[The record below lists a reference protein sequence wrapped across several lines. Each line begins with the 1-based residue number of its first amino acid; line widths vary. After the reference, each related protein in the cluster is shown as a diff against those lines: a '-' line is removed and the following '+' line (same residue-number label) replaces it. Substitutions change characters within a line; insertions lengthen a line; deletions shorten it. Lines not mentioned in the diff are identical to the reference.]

1 MKWSKR
7 LGFSLKL
14 FCFFSEHSIWKK
26 FTNCPK
32 YDRCVCFYKIFFSDE
47 QVTKE
52 CHLILWQTK
61 RTWLLTIHTYLYIVV
76 TIKVCLPFVFSDM
89 TSLIFLT
96 LVSFLAAYCLTKI
109 FQKIQQHWKFHF
121 REIIPLK
128 EKHPTDVMA
137 TLHGTDKDSIK
148 TLIRNENK
156 SNRVLSQTLRLINMD
171 GTGSEDLASRRQAEI
186 YI

>member
-1 MKWSKR
+1 M
-7 LGFSLKL
+7 L
-14 FCFFSEHSIWKK
+14 
-26 FTNCPK
+26 
-32 YDRCVCFYKIFFSDE
+32 
-47 QVTKE
+47 
-52 CHLILWQTK
+52 
-61 RTWLLTIHTYLYIVV
+61 YLNH
-76 TIKVCLPFVFSDM
+76 IKVFWGTSIEVFLPFEFSDM
-89 TSLIFLT
+89 TSLLFLT

-109 FQKIQQHWKFHF
+109 YQKIQQHWKFHF

-171 GTGSEDLASRRQAEI
+171 GTGSEDLASRRQVNKSFFQCLIDVQLSRAAALVWLKKHIDPEVCDTI
-186 YI
+186 LSDDNYSG